1 MKGGSRMNSRLGYL
15 DNLRV
20 FLTILVVV
28 FHTSIAYGASGSW
41 ILEDV
46 DKSQINVT
54 IVLLTIFT
62 AVCQSF
68 FMGLFFFISSYFIP
82 KSYDRKGTIRFI
94 RDRLVRLGIP
104 LLIYYFLIGPMTVW
118 FAHFRSTQTVA
129 EFYNV
134 YVWSFRET
142 FFGPAWFL
150 EASIYFALLYVL
162 FRFIFKRKP
171 AIKKPIT
178 FPSGKTLFGVAIGTG
193 LIAFLVRLVY
203 PTGEGPLELQL
214 GYFPSYI
221 LLFIAGMIAQRNNWL
236 EHIPQKLKNKW
247 KWSAICLIPGLP
259 LGLVLTGALD
269 GNMNFSGGLNVQA
282 FLYAMWEPFVCI
294 GIILSLLTWFQL
306 RFNTINNFTKWLSNN
321 AYTVYLIH
329 PPIIV
334 GWTIAFH
341 GIALPAAIKWIIVST
356 LSVVICFIVA
366 SLIRLLPYAK
376 RVL

>member
-1 MKGGSRMNSRLGYL
+1 MNLRIGYI

-28 FHTSIAYGASGSW
+28 FHTSIAYGAAGSW

-46 DKSQINVT
+46 DKSEFNGT

-68 FMGLFFFISSYFIP
+68 FMGLFFFISSYFISI
-82 KSYDRKGTIRFI
+82 SYERKGAIRFI
-94 RDRLVRLGIP
+94 RDRFVRLGIP

-129 EFYNV
+129 EFYNAN
-134 YVWSFRET
+134 VWSFRET

-162 FRFIFKRKP
+162 FRIIVKSKPEIKRT
-171 AIKKPIT
+171 IS
-178 FPSGKTLFGVAIGTG
+178 FPTGKTLFGLAIVTG
-193 LIAFLVRLVY
+193 FIAFVVRFVY

-221 LLFIAGMIAQRNNWL
+221 LLFIAGIVAQRNNWL
-236 EHIPQKLKNKW
+236 EEIPQKLLNIW
-247 KWSAICLIPGLP
+247 KWSAICMIPVLP
-259 LGLVLTGALD
+259 LGLILTGGLD
-269 GNMNFSGGLNVQA
+269 GNINFNGGFNVQA
-282 FLYAMWEPFVCI
+282 FLYAMWEPFVCF
-294 GIILSLLTWFQL
+294 GIILSLLNWFRL
-306 RFNTINNFTKWLSNN
+306 RMNTINVFTKWLSNN

-341 GIALPAAIKWIIVST
+341 GNTLPAAIKWIIVSI

-376 RVL
+376 RVI